1 MVALAFSLFR
11 ARSSRVPTCSSYL
24 FPSHTK
30 VSSTFYLLILLIEGI
45 EFNQRSK
52 SYLYILNCI
61 QSYKRDAVTSAKYF
75 AQRKYGCIDDARFQ
89 VRSTKGAQFRAIS
102 DWRTILTRHNRAA
115 RLNTGLSFLQPRAFP
130 PRYFFR
136 PYLPPQTYPSTIV
149 LTNTYPLYLKAT
161 RPEQPSD
168 LDPGPVAR
176 RPLSGE
182 KKGGEKGRKRPLSS
196 VKQ

>member
-1 MVALAFSLFR
+1 M
-11 ARSSRVPTCSSYL
+11 PTCSSYL

-89 VRSTKGAQFRAIS
+89 VRSTISRNFRLEDDS
-102 DWRTILTRHNRAA
+102 Y
-115 RLNTGLSFLQPRAFP
+115 S
-130 PRYFFR
+130 
-136 PYLPPQTYPSTIV
+136 PQSSSEIKY
-149 LTNTYPLYLKAT
+149 
-161 RPEQPSD
+161 
-168 LDPGPVAR
+168 
-176 RPLSGE
+176 RPLLSPTTSISTPLLLS
-182 KKGGEKGRKRPLSS
+182 PLSATADLPLHYRLDKHLPLVS
-196 VKQ
+196 ESHSSRATLRFRSWPCGEATAIWRKKRRRERKKKASLLG

>member
-1 MVALAFSLFR
+1 M
-11 ARSSRVPTCSSYL
+11 PICSSYL

-89 VRSTKGAQFRAIS
+89 VRSTKGVQFRAIS
-102 DWRTILTRHNRAA
+102 DWRTILTQ
-115 RLNTGLSFLQPRAFP
+115 SSSEIK
-130 PRYFFR
+130 Y
-136 PYLPPQTYPSTIV
+136 
-149 LTNTYPLYLKAT
+149 
-161 RPEQPSD
+161 
-168 LDPGPVAR
+168 
-176 RPLSGE
+176 RPLLSPTTSISTPLLLS
-182 KKGGEKGRKRPLSS
+182 PLSATADLPLHYRLDKHLPLVS
-196 VKQ
+196 ESHSSRATLRFRSWPCGEATAIWRKKRRRERKKKASLLG

>member
-89 VRSTKGAQFRAIS
+89 VRSTKGVQFRAIS

-115 RLNTGLSFLQPRAFP
+115 RLNTGLSS
-130 PRYFFR
+130 
-136 PYLPPQTYPSTIV
+136 LPFSNHEHFHPATSFALICHRR
-149 LTNTYPLYLKAT
+149 LTP
-161 RPEQPSD
+161 
-168 LDPGPVAR
+168 
-176 RPLSGE
+176 
-182 KKGGEKGRKRPLSS
+182 PLSS
-196 VKQ
+196 